1 VRPPCPLAD
10 GLYLC
15 RYYAQHPPPFI
26 ITQGRGTWHKVG
38 PKDEKGFEIHEA
50 AMNADWLIK
59 HGIPAE
65 MILEENSSMET
76 VGNAFFVRVLHSDV
90 LGFHRMAVINNAWH
104 MRRTSDVFSHVFSVP
119 RRSEKLESTRR
130 PVLTFVACASGLDA
144 QVERHRL
151 ASEEVKIPKFA
162 LGSKWQA
169 DTRTLESLHLWLH
182 RENMAYSPS
191 ARHHGE
197 PSSLRPPVDPSV
209 AQSY

>member
-1 VRPPCPLAD
+1 
-10 GLYLC
+10 
-15 RYYAQHPPPFI
+15 
-26 ITQGRGTWHKVG
+26 
-38 PKDEKGFEIHEA
+38 
-50 AMNADWLIK
+50 MNADWLIK
-59 HGIPAE
+59 RGIPPE

-76 VGNAFFVRVLHSDV
+76 VGNAFFVRVLHADILSFFRI
-90 LGFHRMAVINNAWH
+90 GIITNAWH
-104 MRRTSDVFSHVFSVP
+104 MSRTRDVFSHVFSVP
-119 RRSEKLESTRR
+119 RQAWSEKLESNRR

-151 ASEEVKIPKFA
+151 ASEQVKIPKFA

-191 ARHHGE
+191 ARHHDD